1 MPQHLVEIV
10 RTLEDLSEY
19 QGPWKPLAS
28 RTGQLAERVREIR
41 KRMDYRDEHLVITLV
56 GGSGVGKSTL
66 LNAIA
71 GAPLADTSEFRPCT
85 AVPTIYHPPGV
96 NVPFPDWRHCVG
108 HVLEHLV
115 IIDTP
120 DADTIVR
127 HHRDFVEKALAEC
140 DIIMVCG
147 SPEKYFDHAT
157 WSLLE
162 PFRTQRLL
170 VCVET
175 KADTAP
181 SVRAHW
187 EQRLAEEGFRV
198 GGYFRVNA
206 LAAYQQN
213 TEDTNSRDPDPG
225 FQALERYLRQE
236 LTRES
241 IRRIK
246 DSNAAGALRTAVD
259 GLYSQLM
266 SRKESLSHGMRHL
279 KQYEQELMTEAG
291 RIIRQGLFTEPH
303 LWRLAF
309 GREVSMR
316 AKGVSGTVFR
326 VLEALRSLPA
336 RLNAWRTPAGRRAM
350 VHRAADLLQD
360 RDLFSNDLGL
370 MAGALE
376 DPYRRQQQALHVA
389 MRQAGFDTPQA
400 GAGYHA
406 FSKGLDE
413 QLARV
418 LRGPARERLRRF
430 AARFTSWPVTTLVE
444 GPLWV
449 FAGYC
454 GWVILASFFRGEL
467 MSTAQFLHM
476 AAVGA
481 IIVAAQVTV
490 ITAGVYV
497 GAALSRT
504 AAAREARDQLAN
516 GRTAFAEEREHL
528 ETSREHLAKIEELHS
543 LVHKR

>member
-1 MPQHLVEIV
+1 MPQYLGDIV
-10 RTLEDLSEY
+10 RTLEQLSEY
-19 QGPWKPLAS
+19 RGPWNPLAG
-28 RTGQLAERVREIR
+28 RTAYLAERVKEIR
-41 KRMDYRDEHLVITLV
+41 KRMDYRDEHLVIALV

-96 NVPFPDWRHCVG
+96 TVPFPDWRHCAG
-108 HVLEHLV
+108 QVLDHLV

-127 HHRDFVEKALAEC
+127 HHRDLVEKALGEC

-162 PFRTQRLL
+162 PFKAQRLL

-187 EQRLAEEGFRV
+187 EQRLNEEGFQL

-206 LAAYQQN
+206 LAAYQQKM
-213 TEDTNSRDPDPG
+213 EGENSAPADHG
-225 FQALERYLRQE
+225 FRELEQYLQQE

-246 DSNAAGALRTAVD
+246 DSNASGVLRTTVD
-259 GLYSQLM
+259 YVYAHLM
-266 SRKESLSHGMRHL
+266 PRKESLAHGMRRL
-279 KQYEQELMTEAG
+279 RQYEDELMAEAG
-291 RIIRQGLFTEPH
+291 RILRDGVFTEPH

-316 AKGVSGTVFR
+316 VKGVSGTVFR

-336 RLNAWRTPAGRRAM
+336 RVNSWWTPIARNTM
-350 VHRAADLLQD
+350 VHRAAGMLQD
-360 RDLFSNDLGL
+360 RDLFSDDLGL
-370 MAGALE
+370 VASALE
-376 DPYRRQQQALHVA
+376 EPYRRQQQALHVA
-389 MRQAGFDTPQA
+389 MRQAGFDTPES
-400 GAGYHA
+400 GAGFHE
-406 FSKGLDE
+406 FSNGLDE
-413 QLARV
+413 ELARV

-430 AARFTSWPVTTLVE
+430 AARFTAWPVAAVVE

-449 FAGYC
+449 FVGYS
-454 GWVILASFFRGEL
+454 GWVVVSSFFRGAL
-467 MSTAQFLHM
+467 LSTAQFVHM
-476 AAVGA
+476 LAVAG
-481 IIVAAQVTV
+481 IIVTAQVTA
-490 ITAGVYV
+490 ITVGVYA
-497 GAALSRT
+497 GAAMARR
-504 AAAREARDQLAN
+504 AAAREARNQLTD
-516 GRTAFAEEREHL
+516 GRTAFAVERE
-528 ETSREHLAKIEELHS
+528 AIEESRKRLATVEELRA
-543 LVHKR
+543 LVDKD